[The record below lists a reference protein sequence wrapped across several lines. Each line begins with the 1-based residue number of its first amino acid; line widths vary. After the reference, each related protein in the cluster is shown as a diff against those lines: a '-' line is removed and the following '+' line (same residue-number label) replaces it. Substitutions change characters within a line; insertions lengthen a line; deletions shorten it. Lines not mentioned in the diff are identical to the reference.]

1 VSYDFSATDRCVG
14 PVTATCGPKSGST
27 FPPGPTT
34 VTCTASDPSGN
45 TGTASF
51 QVDVQYAWSG
61 ILQPINADGSSV
73 FKLKS
78 TVPVKFQLTGTS
90 AGITDAVATLTLAKV
105 SATTTGTDIEAV
117 STAAAT
123 SGNTFRYDAT
133 SGQYI
138 FNLATN
144 GLSTGTWR
152 LTVDLHD
159 GVSRTVNISLK

>member
-1 VSYDFSATDRCVG
+1 VN
-14 PVTATCGPKSGST
+14 
-27 FPPGPTT
+27 
-34 VTCTASDPSGN
+34 CTASDAAGN
-45 TGTASF
+45 TAHASF
-51 QVDVQYAWSG
+51 TVQMQYGWSE

-78 TVPVKFQLTGTS
+78 TVPVKFQLIGAS
-90 AGITDAVATLTLAKV
+90 AGITNAVATLTLAKI
-105 SATTTGTDIEAV
+105 SATTTGTDMEAV

-123 SGNTFRYDAT
+123 TGNAFRYDAT

-152 LTVDLHD
+152 LTIDLHD
-159 GVSRTVNISLK
+159 GVSRTVIISLK